1 MVASMGGGSSCR
13 ICARGATQFE
23 FDWLGFPWRS
33 CPECGAL
40 QKALSLEAYQALQP
54 TYDPGSYADWIE
66 DEAMLRRV
74 LDVDTKEA
82 LLERTVGAG
91 AGKAFLEVGC
101 GMGGYL
107 LAARDLG
114 YRTFGVEPSTRHS
127 AAARRVTDLH
137 IVDGYYRPGMLGVP
151 IDVVLLSHVLEHIY
165 EPRVFLESL
174 AQDLAPGGL
183 LVVITP
189 NVGSLAA
196 KCLGRYWSM
205 LKPIDH
211 VSMLTKQAL
220 RAACPPSLWLER
232 TTTSEW
238 PGEFAALC
246 LSALKS
252 RLRPSATGVHP
263 AAGSKPRRITTESS
277 LSRAQRALLATL
289 SAPFWLSAS
298 VSDARA
304 CLLAVYRK
312 RSGAQRAGQRATTT
326 TAPVG
331 HRAPIPG

>member
-1 MVASMGGGSSCR
+1 MVVPMAGGSSCR
-13 ICARGATQFE
+13 ICARGLTRFE
-23 FDWLGFPWRS
+23 FDWLGFAWHS
-33 CPECGAL
+33 CPQCGAL
-40 QKALSLEAYQALQP
+40 QKALSPEAYQALQP
-54 TYDPGSYADWIE
+54 SYDPGSYADWIE
-66 DEAMLRRV
+66 NEAMLREV
-74 LDVDTKEA
+74 LDVDEKVA

-91 AGKAFLEVGC
+91 TGQAFLEVGC

-114 YRTFGVEPSTRHS
+114 YRTFGVEPSTQHS

-137 IVDGYYRPGMLGVP
+137 IIDGYYQPGVLGVMF
-151 IDVVLLSHVLEHIY
+151 DVVLLSHVLEHIY
-165 EPRVFLESL
+165 EPRLFLESL
-174 AQDLAPGGL
+174 AQDLAPGGR

-220 RAACPPSLWLER
+220 RAACPASLSLER
-232 TTTSEW
+232 ATTSEW

-246 LSALKS
+246 VSALKS
-252 RLRPSATGVHP
+252 RLRPAPTGVHP
-263 AAGSKPRRITTESS
+263 AAGSKPRRTTTESS
-277 LSRAQRALLATL
+277 LSRAQRAILAAL
-289 SAPFWLSAS
+289 SMPFWLSAS
-298 VSDARA
+298 VSDHRA

-312 RSGAQRAGQRATTT
+312 PFSAPEAGSATWGSGVKTAGTQ
-326 TAPVG
+326 
-331 HRAPIPG
+331 

>member
-1 MVASMGGGSSCR
+1 
-13 ICARGATQFE
+13 
-23 FDWLGFPWRS
+23 
-33 CPECGAL
+33 
-40 QKALSLEAYQALQP
+40 
-54 TYDPGSYADWIE
+54 
-66 DEAMLRRV
+66 
-74 LDVDTKEA
+74 
-82 LLERTVGAG
+82 
-91 AGKAFLEVGC
+91 
-101 GMGGYL
+101 MGGYL

-114 YRTFGVEPSTRHS
+114 YRSFGVEPSTQHS

-137 IVDGYYRPGMLGVP
+137 IVDGYYRPGMLGLSF
-151 IDVVLLSHVLEHIY
+151 DVVLLSHVLEHIY

-174 AQDLAPGGL
+174 AEDLAPGGL

-220 RAACPPSLWLER
+220 REVCPASLWLER

-246 LSALKS
+246 ASALKS
-252 RLRPSATGVHP
+252 RLRPAVAGVPP
-263 AAGSKPRRITTESS
+263 AAPASKPRRITTESS
-277 LSRAQRALLATL
+277 LSRAQRVILAAL
-289 SAPFWLSAS
+289 SVPFWLSAS
-298 VSDARA
+298 VSDQRA

-312 RSGAQRAGQRATTT
+312 RSSRSHVGPQRRTLTPPA
-326 TAPVG
+326 VG
-331 HRAPIPG
+331 HRAPVPG